1 MLGWTYCNIFDLIK
15 NRINKSWQRFQNIK
29 HHNIKRFYT
38 EIRKQFQRLNYT
50 TVGIFIYLELITV
63 RSIFWSK
70 YQVPSIYDDFKTRV
84 WWLLFN
90 VFLIF
95 KKDCTFILIWIFP
108 IIHHYLAFGK
118 NSCFWKIVYRR
129 VGFLHGGGTIVW

>member
-1 MLGWTYCNIFDLIK
+1 MLGWIYCNRFDLIK
-15 NRINKSWQRFQNIK
+15 SGINKSWQRFKNTKQ
-29 HHNIKRFYT
+29 HNIKRFYT
-38 EIRKQFQRLNYT
+38 LIRKQFQRLNYT

-70 YQVPSIYDDFKTRV
+70 YQVPSIHDDFKTRV

-95 KKDCTFILIWIFP
+95 KRIALYFEMNFP
-108 IIHHYLAFGK
+108 IIHCYLAFGK

-129 VGFLHGGGTIVW
+129 VGLLHVGGTIVW